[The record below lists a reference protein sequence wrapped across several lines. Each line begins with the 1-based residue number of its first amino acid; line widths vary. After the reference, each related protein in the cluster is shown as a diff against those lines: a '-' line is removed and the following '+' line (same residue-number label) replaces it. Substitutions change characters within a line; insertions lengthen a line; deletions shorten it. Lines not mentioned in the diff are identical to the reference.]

1 MTFVVPGLTWQD
13 DVTQQAIS
21 RELAKLRNTPL
32 QRQATPPDP
41 RATYGGA
48 RDRKLRPGQAELNTN
63 LQQYLSS
70 LGFFQQP
77 DLGGHLG
84 LQQQVRI
91 SSARVSYELAY
102 LMSSLNGS
110 AAPPPVISPISPSSM
125 AFCSTPPRIRNTEL
139 KSCGPSLWTTSA
151 AFVEQ
156 RDGEQHGE
164 PRLANANALP
174 ASKKRTHFTVFE

>member
-32 QRQATPPDP
+32 QRQATPPGP
-41 RATYGGA
+41 RATYGGS

-91 SSARVSYELAY
+91 SSARVCYELAY

-110 AAPPPVISPISPSSM
+110 AAPPPVISTISPSSM
-125 AFCSTPPRIRNTEL
+125 AFCSTPPASVT
-139 KSCGPSLWTTSA
+139 PS
-151 AFVEQ
+151 
-156 RDGEQHGE
+156 
-164 PRLANANALP
+164 
-174 ASKKRTHFTVFE
+174 